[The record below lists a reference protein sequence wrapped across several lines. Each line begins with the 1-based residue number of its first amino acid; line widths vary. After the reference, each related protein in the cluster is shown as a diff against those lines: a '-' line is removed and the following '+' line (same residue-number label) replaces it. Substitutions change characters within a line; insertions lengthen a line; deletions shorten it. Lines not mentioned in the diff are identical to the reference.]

1 MICKVR
7 QSFMRLIQEH
17 RFLLPPIPHL
27 FLSLKVKERD
37 LEVIAPKNNIKCGN
51 SEKEKFSGHFR

>member
-1 MICKVR
+1 
-7 QSFMRLIQEH
+7 MRLIQEH